1 MAARIARRA
10 LLSLPAFAGWLLLSG
25 HAPYRRWD
33 AHRKQRLVIVI
44 NGADPTAVRLGES
57 VVRRLSLHLPAS
69 RAMLATV
76 RSVLDV
82 VRLLRSG
89 QLEVA
94 VLAAHDALGASE
106 GLPEYGGSKVELT
119 ALAALE
125 PSVFHLIV
133 RKESDVSSVRDLAGR
148 KIGICPPSGTA
159 DALVRRVLAGIGMER
174 EVGLMPV
181 PAQSAAAAL
190 RERWVDALAVLD
202 TVPSGVVLELART
215 PSPGIRLLD
224 QGSALTG
231 IDAAPAPAVYQR
243 SILPAGTYEGLTVA
257 VPVAA
262 VPHLLVA
269 LAHLSNDVAHDI
281 AWALEAAPVA
291 GLPLSVHPGV
301 RGVEADVATQPERAP
316 SHGTR

>member
-1 MAARIARRA
+1 MTARIARRA
-10 LLSLPAFAGWLLLSG
+10 LLSLPAFAGWLLVSG

-33 AHRKQRLVIVI
+33 LHRKQRLVIVT
-44 NGADPTAVRLGES
+44 NGEDPSALRLGET
-57 VVRRLSLHLPAS
+57 VVRRRSLHLPGS
-69 RAMLATV
+69 RAMLATA

-125 PSVFHLIV
+125 PSVLHLVV
-133 RKESDVSSVRDLAGR
+133 RKESDVSSVRDLARR
-148 KIGICPPSGTA
+148 KIGICPPSATA

-174 EVGLMPV
+174 EVGLVPV

-202 TVPSGVVLELART
+202 TVPSGVVLELAGT

-224 QGSALTG
+224 QGAALAE
-231 IDAAPAPAVYQR
+231 IDAAQGPVVYHR
-243 SILPAGTYEGLTVA
+243 SMPAGTYEGLTVA
-257 VPVAA
+257 LPAAA

-269 LAHLSNDVAHDI
+269 LARLSNDMAHDI

-316 SHGTR
+316 SHGRR